1 MALPGPPPVNRV
13 NRMLL
18 LLLLLLTLLQWML
31 HATAI
36 PLLDVTAI
44 QTAIAIRRLDAS
56 AAYTVSI

>member
-13 NRMLL
+13 NRM

-56 AAYTVSI
+56 AAYIVSI